1 MYREVGDREWYGTSL
16 RYQLLTVTQQALGP
30 HNCQIQG
37 YSESQI
43 SRETERPCGRLLM
56 IWRPVIINMNMGV
69 LGMHHCVKTKLS
81 YPLPSTHTKIFKMRG
96 SF

>member
-1 MYREVGDREWYGTSL
+1 MYREVGDREWYGPSL
-16 RYQLLTVTQQALGP
+16 RYPLLIVTQQALGP
-30 HNCQIQG
+30 RNCQIQG

-43 SRETERPCGRLLM
+43 SRETERSCGRLLM

-81 YPLPSTHTKIFKMRG
+81 YPLPSTHTEFFLK
-96 SF
+96 